1 MNNFLNFSAFQSQS
15 ARILVVSC
23 LFGWMLVTVGC
34 GEADSP
40 EAITVSPPGPAEP
53 AGGVIEAEATDAPG
67 GIELPTGG
75 DEVQLP
81 SGSGGLELPVGDALP
96 EREESDSQESNGG
109 GGGIEMPANVEI
121 PESSSSEST
130 AKPSIQYATWEAIQ
144 KEVAANGKVTVVDLW
159 SLTCE
164 PCLKEFPGLVQL
176 HKTYGSKVRCM
187 AVDLDYD
194 GRKSRPPN
202 YYEERVIAFLDSVQA
217 SGFPVFISETP
228 SDDVFAATKLISIP
242 AVLIYDENGALVK
255 SFVDAGPDAGFSYQE
270 DVMPYVEQLA
280 KN

>member
-1 MNNFLNFSAFQSQS
+1 MNRILDLAAFQFRWAPLLIGASLS
-15 ARILVVSC
+15 
-23 LFGWMLVTVGC
+23 GWIFASLGC
-34 GEADSP
+34 GDNSTPDRIA
-40 EAITVSPPGPAEP
+40 VSPPDP
-53 AGGVIEAEATDAPG
+53 AGGDEEAEVADAPG

-75 DEVQLP
+75 DEVDFP
-81 SGSGGLELPVGDALP
+81 SGGEGLELPAGDDLP
-96 EREESDSQESNGG
+96 DREGSSGQDSNG

-130 AKPSIQYATWEAIQ
+130 VNSPVRYATWEAIQ
-144 KEVAANGKVTVVDLW
+144 QEVASTGKVTVVDLW

-176 HKTYGSKVRCM
+176 HKTYSAKVRCV

-202 YYEERVIAFLDSVQA
+202 YYEERVIAFLESVQA
-217 SGFPVFISETP
+217 SGFPIFISETP

-242 AVLIYDENGALVK
+242 AVLIYDENGTLVK

-270 DVMPYVEQLA
+270 DVVPYVEQLA
-280 KN
+280 VN